1 MAFKDDMKLDVLDLD
16 RAALNQPSL
25 YAENGEQWAQAILDR
40 DKAKERLSAK
50 RTEVD
55 ESVRND
61 PDKYGLPTGSK
72 PTETWILNKIAQHEE
87 VIALTEELNKAQYN
101 VNIMVVGKEA
111 LDHRLQALKILTE
124 LYKGNYF
131 TATSRMTE
139 SYKKAIEKAGE
150 EQADA
155 LESSERMK
163 KLIKKR
169 MEGSN
174 GSDT

>member
-1 MAFKDDMKLDVLDLD
+1 MAFKDDLKLDVLDLD
-16 RAALNQPSL
+16 RAALDQPSL
-25 YAENGEQWAQAILDR
+25 YLENGEAWAQAILDR
-40 DKAKERLSAK
+40 DRTKEKLSAK

-61 PDKYGLPTGSK
+61 PSKYGLLPNSK
-72 PTETWILNKIAQHEE
+72 PTETWIANKIAQHEE
-87 VIALTEELNKAQYN
+87 VVALTEELNTAQYN
-101 VNIMVVGKEA
+101 VNMMAVGKEA
-111 LDHRLQALKILTE
+111 LDHRLQVLKILSE

-139 SYKKAIEKAGE
+139 NYKKAIEKAGE
-150 EQADA
+150 EQAEA

-163 KLIKKR
+163 KLIRKR

>member
-16 RAALNQPSL
+16 RAALDQPRL
-25 YAENGEQWAQAILDR
+25 YAENGEQWASAILER

-72 PTETWILNKIAQHEE
+72 PTEAWISNKIAQHEE
-87 VIALTEELNKAQYN
+87 VVTLTEELNKAQYN
-101 VNIMVVGKEA
+101 VNMMTVGKEA
-111 LDHRLQALKILTE
+111 LDHRLQVLKILTD

-131 TATSRMTE
+131 SAQSRMTE
-139 SYKKAIEKAGE
+139 SYKTAIERSGE
-150 EQADA
+150 DQANA
-155 LESSERMK
+155 AEASPRMQR
-163 KLIKKR
+163 LMQKR
-169 MEGSN
+169 REAN

>member
-1 MAFKDDMKLDVLDLD
+1 MSFKDDMKLDVLDLD

-25 YAENGEQWAQAILDR
+25 YVENGEQWAQAILDR
-40 DKAKERLSAK
+40 DKTKERLSAK

-61 PDKYGLPTGSK
+61 PDKYGLNPGSK
-72 PTETWILNKIAQHEE
+72 PTEAWISNKIAQHEE
-87 VIALTEELNKAQYN
+87 VVELTEELNKAQYN
-101 VNIMVVGKEA
+101 VNMMVVGKEA

-131 TATSRMTE
+131 TATSRMTD
-139 SYKKAIEKAGE
+139 SYKRAIEKSGE
-150 EQADA
+150 EQSEA

-163 KLIKKR
+163 KLIRRR
-169 MEGSN
+169 MEGGN